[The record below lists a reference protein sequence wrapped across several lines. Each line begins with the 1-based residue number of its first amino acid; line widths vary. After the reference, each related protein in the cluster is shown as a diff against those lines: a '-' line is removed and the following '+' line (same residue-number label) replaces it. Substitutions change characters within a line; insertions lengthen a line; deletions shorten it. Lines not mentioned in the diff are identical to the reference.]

1 VSDGTDLPPIRVRP
15 RSGEA
20 PPPPRTIV
28 HEPSEPVTLEALIGQ
43 TAARLD
49 ALARRVADAEAR
61 TDGRLQNVEASVAAP
76 PPELDLTPLER
87 ALTEQLTTFG
97 RRVAGRVETLS
108 EAIADVSRN
117 AAAAERR
124 LQIRLAAVQR
134 PAGDGPAPP
143 SIEGVLDAR
152 QAAIEGLLAARLH
165 EVRQMINELQSALA
179 PLPGRIAAVAE
190 RVDEKAAPAAAPA
203 GALVAVRAQLTEEL
217 GDLREE
223 LRTVGETRGEL
234 ERVVRARVEEAL
246 QRVEGLDGA
255 LQGLA
260 GRVAELETSAPA
272 EDQAEA
278 QGRLPLGIEPGDAG
292 ADRVES
298 LERRLDA
305 LERGHQ
311 ALTQLA
317 ERTAR
322 ETSQRLSRRIED
334 LRDAFSVQLAE
345 LRRSLER
352 QPPARNQPV
361 PPRPD

>member
-1 VSDGTDLPPIRVRP
+1 MSDSSDLPPIVVRS
-15 RSGEA
+15 RSGA
-20 PPPPRTIV
+20 SPPRTIT
-28 HEPSEPVTLEALIGQ
+28 HAPSEPVTLEAMIGQ

-49 ALARRVADAEAR
+49 ALARRVAEAEAR
-61 TDGRLQNVEASVAAP
+61 TDARFQSLEASVAAP
-76 PPELDLTPLER
+76 PPEVDLSPLER

-97 RRVAGRVETLS
+97 RRIAGRVETLS
-108 EAIADVSRN
+108 EAIAEVSRN

-124 LQIRLAAVQR
+124 LQIRLAAVRR

-143 SIEGVLDAR
+143 SIDEVLDAR

-165 EVRQMINELQSALA
+165 EIRQMINELQSALA

-190 RVDEKAAPAAAPA
+190 RVGEQAGPPAAPASALAAM
-203 GALVAVRAQLTEEL
+203 RAQLTEEL
-217 GDLREE
+217 ADLREE
-223 LRTVGETRGEL
+223 LRTVVETRGEL
-234 ERVVRARVEEAL
+234 ERVVRARVEEGL
-246 QRVEGLDGA
+246 QRVEGLDEA
-255 LQGLA
+255 MRDLA
-260 GRVAELETSAPA
+260 GHVTDLAVGAGV
-272 EDQAEA
+272 EDHVEA
-278 QGRLPLGIEPGDAG
+278 QGRLPLGFEPAG
-292 ADRVES
+292 EGTDRVES

-322 ETSQRLSRRIED
+322 ESSQRLSRRIED

-345 LRRSLER
+345 LRRAIER
-352 QPPARNQPV
+352 QSPVRTQPV